1 MTLTAE
7 KYSQI
12 VLAVGLSLFFVLATW
27 IFAVCTMFADFAW
40 VLLFV
45 VIDLAA
51 AYVMLGWFG
60 FGLNTA
66 AGDGVQANTH
76 RGGSRS
82 TLDNRYQRAEY
93 LLLFV
98 LLSLL
103 LPLLALMGEM
113 FFSQMVASEE
123 NGARTVIAQQKNIQ
137 ATEKE
142 KNVSKNNMA
151 PVGQA
156 STKDNKETFYLLRV
170 FATILGFLGGLFV
183 YFRWQDER
191 FKKDIREE
199 IKEDIEGRFDRFKE
213 QIEGQIDGFKKEME
227 YSQKDEFNRLQQDI
241 RHLVSLSIAERF
253 ERIKRE
259 KQAQATAGPQGAP

>member
-1 MTLTAE
+1 MTSTAE
-7 KYSQI
+7 KCSQI
-12 VLAVGLSLFFVLATW
+12 GLAVSLLLFFVLSTW
-27 IFAVCTMFADFAW
+27 VFAVGAMFTDFVW

-51 AYVMLGWFG
+51 AYAMAGWFG
-60 FGLNTA
+60 FSLNTA
-66 AGDGVQANTH
+66 AGDDVQANTH
-76 RGGSRS
+76 RGGSKR

-93 LLLFV
+93 LLLFI

-142 KNVSKNNMA
+142 KNVSKNNTA
-151 PVGQA
+151 SVGQA
-156 STKDNKETFYLLRV
+156 STQDKKETFYLLRV
-170 FATILGFLGGLFV
+170 FATILSFLSGLFV

-199 IKEDIEGRFDRFKE
+199 IKEDIEERFDRFKE

-227 YSQKDEFNRLQQDI
+227 YSQKDEFNRLQQDL
-241 RHLVSLSIAERF
+241 RHLVSLAIAERF
-253 ERIKRE
+253 DRLERD
-259 KQAQATAGPQGAP
+259 KQAKTAAGPQGSA